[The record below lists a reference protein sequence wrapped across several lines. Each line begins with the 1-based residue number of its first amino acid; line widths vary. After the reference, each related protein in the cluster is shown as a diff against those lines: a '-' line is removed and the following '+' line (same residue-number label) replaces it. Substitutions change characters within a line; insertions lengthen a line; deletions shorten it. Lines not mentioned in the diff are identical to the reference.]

1 MEKIGR
7 YICRT
12 SLIALLVGA
21 AAAPAAWPARDKII
35 NSFPSPTE
43 TLYGLTY
50 GGGVLYLGD
59 TLTKMI
65 YRMNPNTGSVMSSFV
80 PSPKPTGR
88 FMFGLAY
95 SSGYLWTN
103 TGSPT
108 KLFKIIPATGSVVS
122 SYTVPDVSRNDG
134 IAADADHVYFANNS
148 STDFYIYKF
157 SPSSGTVVKSWAGAK
172 YPGGMNIITHVPTS
186 KQVVMN
192 LGNVDGWVYI
202 FDLDGTRHNGEQFK
216 IDAPCPESFFTG
228 DLATRDKTHIFFA
241 SSYLDVI
248 YEHEIDWGGQE
259 EYAVKPTSFGRIRA
273 LFR

>member
-1 MEKIGR
+1 MDKVGR
-7 YICRT
+7 YICRAL
-12 SLIALLVGA
+12 LISLLVGA
-21 AAAPAAWPARDKII
+21 AAAPDAWAARDKIV
-35 NSFPSPTE
+35 NSFPSPTK
-43 TLYGLTY
+43 TPNGLTY

-59 TLTKMI
+59 NITKMI
-65 YRMNPNTGSVMSSFV
+65 YRMNPNTGSVVSSFI

-88 FMFGLAY
+88 FMYGLAY
-95 SSGYLWTN
+95 SSGYLWAN

-122 SYTVPDVSRNDG
+122 SYAVPGVSRGEG
-134 IAADADHVYFANNS
+134 IAADAGYVYVANNS
-148 STDFYIYKF
+148 STAFYVYKF

-172 YPGGMNIITHVPTS
+172 YPSGTNIITHVPTS

-202 FDLDGTRHNGEQFK
+202 FGLNGVRHDGEQFK
-216 IDAPCPESFFTG
+216 IDAPCPESYFTG